1 MLGTKTTGCL
11 VWLHQV
17 AIGTQT
23 LESSDGWDCPGFVC
37 GTAAT
42 DILAS
47 AEYSTPHRSLVL
59 ATLIQ
64 SPFLPDFAIAT
75 NVGLTENGLKAHN
88 GDGDQDGDDNE
99 RGGDCCRLEV

>member
-1 MLGTKTTGCL
+1 MLGMKTTGCL
-11 VWLHQV
+11 VWVAWICLVWLYQV

-23 LESSDGWDCPGFVC
+23 LESSDGWDCSPGFVC

-64 SPFLPDFAIAT
+64 SPFLPDLRSQQT
-75 NVGLTENGLKAHN
+75 LV
-88 GDGDQDGDDNE
+88 
-99 RGGDCCRLEV
+99 